1 MHSHLLSAIRVGVGR
16 RRWTSAIVFAVLTMV
31 LGVVPGRS
39 LAQPSDSTSQGVN
52 APRLHVV
59 VTIPPLVGLVKPLLP
74 VGSDV
79 KLLMPPGRSEHGYEF
94 TPSDLAAVAK
104 ADVLI
109 YVGLGLEPRIEKEV
123 KERPVPGRVVVSM
136 SEALGIQAPEGGH
149 DHPEHADHEHGPAC
163 DHGPVDQHLWLDPR
177 LVEEFVP
184 RLASAITSAF
194 TQAGAEAIVAMQVDD
209 AARRLVDEVR
219 RLHADHV
226 ERLAPLKGRAIV
238 THHNAFAR
246 LADRYGLVV
255 ADSIREFDNSDPTP
269 KEVEQIIR
277 TIRDRGVTT
286 IFVEPNYN
294 AKIAERLAK
303 AAKVKLGRLDP
314 LGDGD
319 WFKMMRGNLDQL
331 VTNLTTGEK

>member
-1 MHSHLLSAIRVGVGR
+1 MLFV
-16 RRWTSAIVFAVLTMV
+16 VFAVVGLI
-31 LGVVPGRS
+31 GRAIPTAR
-39 LAQPSDSTSQGVN
+39 AQSGLPSAA
-52 APRLHVV
+52 APNLRVV

-74 VGSDV
+74 AGADV

-123 KERPVPGRVVVSM
+123 KERPVAGRVVVSM
-136 SEALGIQAPEGGH
+136 SEALGIKAPEGAH
-149 DHPEHADHEHGPAC
+149 DHADHAEHEHGPEC
-163 DHGPVDQHLWLDPR
+163 DHGPVDQHLWLDPK

-184 RLASAITSAF
+184 MLASAIKSAF
-194 TQAGAEAIVAMQVDD
+194 ARAGAEAIVPMQVDD

-219 RLHADHV
+219 RLHAEHV
-226 ERLAPLKGRAIV
+226 ERLTPLRGRAIV
-238 THHNAFAR
+238 THHNAFSR

-277 TIRDRGVTT
+277 TIRDRKVTT

-319 WFKMMRGNLDQL
+319 WFRMMRGNLEQL